1 MDPEF
6 SIIPSMFNKNDSPE
20 ARAKKQNALITLVT
34 KKAMGRSL
42 NIMFISSNDNETDK
56 YCKDLC
62 NKLCGDHRVTYSP
75 QDFLWSSTD
84 KTQNT
89 RVALGLAEK
98 MHYTATEIVILMIP
112 EDHISVLM
120 STIFKDK
127 QAVYSIEY
135 MSAKETP
142 VMDNKAFH

>member
-6 SIIPSMFNKNDSPE
+6 SIIPSIFNKNDSPE
-20 ARAKKQNALITLVT
+20 ARAKKQNELIALVT
-34 KKAMGRSL
+34 KKALGRSL
-42 NIMFISSNDNETDK
+42 NIMLISYDDNETDK
-56 YCKDLC
+56 YCNDLC

-75 QDFLWSSTD
+75 QDFLWSSAN

-127 QAVYSIEY
+127 QAVYSNEY
-135 MSAKETP
+135 MSVKEAP
-142 VMDNKAFH
+142 VMDDKAFH